1 MQIFIAYAIFTS
13 LSWIKST
20 TFTPMVV
27 VGKLSSF
34 RSSLVGKLI
43 GYQEVAVHN
52 CDEESTDPSDQKD
65 DDRKNVDK
73 NGDKNGDN
81 NVDKS
86 GDKND
91 DRNDDIVKT
100 SNEKL
105 SLFDSGTVQRE
116 CMKLER
122 AVGQTRS

>member
-20 TFTPMVV
+20 IFTPMVV

-52 CDEESTDPSDQKD
+52 CDEESTDPSDEK
-65 DDRKNVDK
+65 DRKNVDKNADK

-105 SLFDSGTVQRE
+105 SLFDSGTVQSVF
-116 CMKLER
+116 KNYSL
-122 AVGQTRS
+122 S

>member
-34 RSSLVGKLI
+34 RSSLVGKLL

-52 CDEESTDPSDQKD
+52 CDEESTYPSDQKD
-65 DDRKNVDK
+65 ADRK
-73 NGDKNGDN
+73 NGDKND
-81 NVDKS
+81 DKS
-86 GDKND
+86 DNIAKS
-91 DRNDDIVKT
+91 

-105 SLFDSGTVQRE
+105 SLFDSGTVQSVV
-116 CMKLER
+116 KNYHY
-122 AVGQTRS
+122 SP

>member
-1 MQIFIAYAIFTS
+1 
-13 LSWIKST
+13 
-20 TFTPMVV
+20 MVV

-43 GYQEVAVHN
+43 GYQEIVVHN
-52 CDEESTDPSDQKD
+52 CDEESTDPSDEKD
-65 DDRKNVDK
+65 RK

>member
-43 GYQEVAVHN
+43 GYQEVVVHN
-52 CDEESTDPSDQKD
+52 CDEESTDPSDEKD
-65 DDRKNVDK
+65 RK
-73 NGDKNGDN
+73 NGDKNGD
-81 NVDKS
+81 KS
-86 GDKND
+86 GDDKNGLGWQLT
-91 DRNDDIVKT
+91 T
-100 SNEKL
+100 SLASYGAK
-105 SLFDSGTVQRE
+105 GT
-116 CMKLER
+116 
-122 AVGQTRS
+122 TW

>member
-1 MQIFIAYAIFTS
+1 
-13 LSWIKST
+13 
-20 TFTPMVV
+20 MVV

-52 CDEESTDPSDQKD
+52 CDEESTDPSDEK
-65 DDRKNVDK
+65 DRKNVDK
-73 NGDKNGDN
+73 NGDKNGDE
-81 NVDKS
+81 
-86 GDKND
+86 ND

-105 SLFDSGTVQRE
+105 SLFNSGTVQRE
-116 CMKLER
+116 CM
-122 AVGQTRS
+122 